1 MRGVSYFEICCLLR
15 YLCYVYWWCFKISY
29 SSCIVNTV
37 VVVACVIL
45 IHGFS
50 RSRGYWIWVFCCLF
64 SCVYICSSSIS
75 LHRCYSSNCCLPST
89 TFHNCLCRGP
99 LILYY
104 PICKFQSLFSFWI
117 ACDIPNIE
125 VDTKKQVARH
135 NQPNVYF
142 EVYIHTTNNT
152 TRLLIISCNNIVF
165 TITTA
170 LYAGSVY
177 HVFHSYH
184 AWYNTY
190 LVPFM
195 RVSLY

>member
-1 MRGVSYFEICCLLR
+1 MLTGGALRFHTAVVLLIQQLQLPVSYSFMVSPE
-15 YLCYVYWWCFKISY
+15 
-29 SSCIVNTV
+29 V
-37 VVVACVIL
+37 VVLDLSIL
-45 IHGFS
+45 LSIFVC
-50 RSRGYWIWVFCCLF
+50 IQT
-64 SCVYICSSSIS
+64 ICSSSIS
-75 LHRCYSSNCCLPST
+75 LHRCYNCSNCCLPST
-89 TFHNCLCRGP
+89 TFHNCLCRGH

-135 NQPNVYF
+135 NNQPNVYF

-177 HVFHSYH
+177 HVLYSYH
-184 AWYNTY
+184 A
-190 LVPFM
+190 
-195 RVSLY
+195 